1 VIFTRGLR
9 VCLAVEP
16 VDFRKSFEGLALVVK
31 GVLGEDERSSKIFVF
46 TNRKR
51 DRIRLLC
58 RDGGGLWLPAKK
70 LGMGNFSW
78 PDAAAAHGRV
88 RMRIKSESLEML
100 LSGIDLKGA
109 RMRPW
114 YEDTSGLPEESGEPE
129 EEEES

>member
-1 VIFTRGLR
+1 VIFTRGLK

-31 GVLGEDERSSKIFVF
+31 GVLQEDERSSKIFVF

-51 DRIRLLC
+51 DRVRLLC
-58 RDGGGLWLPAKK
+58 RDGSGLWLLTKK
-70 LGMGNFSW
+70 LEIGFFSW
-78 PDAAAAHGRV
+78 PAAEAGKAK
-88 RMRIKSESLEML
+88 MRLKSEALEML

-114 YEDTSGLPEESGEPE
+114 YEDPSGAPEEYEGPEES
-129 EEEES
+129 

>member
-1 VIFTRGLR
+1 MIFTRGLR

-31 GVLGEDERSSKIFVF
+31 GVLKEDERSSKIFVF

-51 DRIRLLC
+51 DRIRLLYW
-58 RDGGGLWLPAKK
+58 DGSGLWLLTKK
-70 LGMGNFSW
+70 LEIGNFSW

-88 RMRIKSESLEML
+88 KMRIKSEVLQMI

-114 YEDTSGLPEESGEPE
+114 YEDTSGLPEEPEEEPE
-129 EEEES
+129 ES